1 MGRVRDSISRR
12 CEGMGLLECLR
23 AAPLWRRFLQGSVPG
38 DASAH
43 RPLTPFPPLNTVLI
57 LPDCNEEI
65 TRGMF
70 KRFEELAKAGGILR
84 VPVLFPG
91 VTVLIQDA
99 TSDKGY

>member
-1 MGRVRDSISRR
+1 MPDMVICPTWSYGGGFDKTVYQ
-12 CEGMGLLECLR
+12 EMQAALL
-23 AAPLWRRFLQGSVPG
+23 PF
-38 DASAH
+38 
-43 RPLTPFPPLNTVLI
+43 TPYPPLNTVLI

-99 TSDKGY
+99 TSDQ

>member
-1 MGRVRDSISRR
+1 MTQSRDEVKAWVRSNA
-12 CEGMGLLECLR
+12 GVLLSSGGGFDKAVYQEMQAALR
-23 AAPLWRRFLQGSVPG
+23 PS
-38 DASAH
+38 
-43 RPLTPFPPLNTVLI
+43 TPYPPLYTVLI

-99 TSDKGY
+99 TSDK